1 MAELPGSLKRNPSL
15 DLWVR
20 IDPRETITVR
30 TGKVEIGQGIL
41 TALTLIAAEEL
52 DVAPARV
59 RIESAVTGRSP
70 NELIT
75 AGSMSVEDSAAH
87 CDRRARTRAAS
98 CSNGPQP
105 ISVSRR
111 HRCR

>member
-52 DVAPARV
+52 DVDPPRV
-59 RIESAVTGRSP
+59 RSKA
-70 NELIT
+70 
-75 AGSMSVEDSAAH
+75 
-87 CDRRARTRAAS
+87 
-98 CSNGPQP
+98 Q
-105 ISVSRR
+105 
-111 HRCR
+111 